1 MKIEYSLDE
10 IASVASTL
18 IAQNLNKIILFKGE
32 MGVGKTTFIK
42 ELCKQLGVQE
52 ATSSPTFSLVNEYQ
66 IKDNLYV
73 YHFDMYRLKQEVE
86 ALDMGIED
94 YFYSGNWCFVEWS
107 ENIPSL
113 IPDVHSVISITMM
126 TDGKRELELTHSV

>member
-66 IKDNLYV
+66 IKGNESI
-73 YHFDMYRLKQEVE
+73 YHFDMYRLKHEVE

-113 IPDVHSVISITMM
+113 IPDVHSVISITMIA
-126 TDGKRELELTHSV
+126 DGKRELELIHSV

>member
-66 IKDNLYV
+66 IKGNESI
-73 YHFDMYRLKQEVE
+73 YHFDMYRLKHEVE

-113 IPDVHSVISITMM
+113 IPDAHSVISITMM

>member
-66 IKDNLYV
+66 IKENEFI
-73 YHFDMYRLKQEVE
+73 YHFDMYRLKHEVE

>member
-66 IKDNLYV
+66 IKENECI

-107 ENIPSL
+107 ENIPNL
-113 IPDVHSVISITMM
+113 IPDVHSVISITMIA
-126 TDGKRELELTHSV
+126 DGKRELELTHSV

>member
-66 IKDNLYV
+66 IKENEYI

>member
-86 ALDMGIED
+86 ALDMGIDD

>member
-66 IKDNLYV
+66 IKENECI
-73 YHFDMYRLKQEVE
+73 YHFDMYRLKHEVE

-94 YFYSGNWCFVEWS
+94 YFYSVNWCFVEWS

-113 IPDVHSVISITMM
+113 IPDAHSVISITMM

>member
-52 ATSSPTFSLVNEYQ
+52 TTSSPTFSLVNEYQ

-113 IPDVHSVISITMM
+113 IPDVHSVISITML

>member
-1 MKIEYSLDE
+1 
-10 IASVASTL
+10 
-18 IAQNLNKIILFKGE
+18 
-32 MGVGKTTFIK
+32 
-42 ELCKQLGVQE
+42 
-52 ATSSPTFSLVNEYQ
+52 
-66 IKDNLYV
+66 
-73 YHFDMYRLKQEVE
+73 MYRLKQEVE

-113 IPDVHSVISITMM
+113 IPDVHSVISITML

>member
-113 IPDVHSVISITMM
+113 IPDVHSVISITML

>member
-52 ATSSPTFSLVNEYQ
+52 TTSSPTFSLVNEYQ

-86 ALDMGIED
+86 ALDMGIDD

-113 IPDVHSVISITMM
+113 IPDAHSVISISLLE
-126 TDGKRELELTHSV
+126 DGSRELTLS